1 MKKVTFSPFAH
12 SGDSVRNAMLDIL
25 IALVPSVA
33 ASIIFFRLPSVIV
46 LLTATLSA
54 IAFEYVSRLVLR
66 RYQSVGDLSAAV
78 TGLLLGLTLPPSTPV
93 PIVLVGTLVAI
104 VVVKQFFGGIGNN
117 IFNPAAAGRGFLLVA
132 FSVPLTSWTNPLTAE
147 YASATA
153 SATPLAQ
160 VKSVMMN
167 LRAGDLETARE
178 AYAAFTQDPA
188 HLLNL
193 LFTGNVAGSLGE
205 TSAIAI
211 LLGLGWLLLKKRIH
225 PEITF
230 TYLGTAFVTALI
242 IGLFNGFGFL
252 FPVINLLAGS
262 LLFGAVFMATDWVT
276 SPMTFRGRVLFG
288 AGLGILT
295 IVIRLYSNFPEGVL
309 FSILIMNMVTPLID
323 RHFQNR
329 IYGKAKVKSHE

>member
-12 SGDSVRNAMLDIL
+12 SGDSVRSAMLDVL
-25 IALVPSVA
+25 IALIPAVA
-33 ASIIFFRLPSVIV
+33 ASIIFFRLPSIIV

-54 IAFEYVSRLVLR
+54 IAFEYVSRLVLK
-66 RYQSVGDLSAAV
+66 RYQSAGDLSAAV

-117 IFNPAAAGRGFLLVA
+117 IFNPAAAGRGFLVIA

-147 YASATA
+147 YATATA

-160 VKSVMMN
+160 VKSIMMN
-167 LRAGDLETARE
+167 LRAGDLDTARE
-178 AYAAFTQDPA
+178 AYAAFTQDPG
-188 HLLNL
+188 HLLSL

-205 TSAIAI
+205 TSALAI
-211 LLGLGWLLLKKRIH
+211 LLGLAWLLVRKRIH

-230 TYLGTAFVTALI
+230 TYLATAFLTALI

-276 SPMTFRGRVLFG
+276 SPMTFKGRMIFG

-295 IVIRLYSNFPEGVL
+295 IIIRLYSNFPEGVL
-309 FSILIMNMVTPLID
+309 FSILIMNMATPLID

-329 IYGKAKVKSHE
+329 IFGKSKVKSHE